1 MHNVKRSDGSTNIS
15 SMVLWDK
22 SHSRVK
28 LDTLLMR
35 YIYFFVGLFISCIGN
50 YFLIA
55 ALNLGVSPW
64 DVFHLG
70 ISIYFPSIELGTIG
84 IIVGLLL
91 LIPSS
96 LMGIKPRVGT
106 FINICFYGI
115 VFNVLMSSHLLERP
129 QSFVLSLVYLF
140 LGIFVSG
147 FGTALYLL
155 GNVGAGPRDGLMLG
169 LHQKTRFSIA
179 QVRTWIEVSV
189 VVLGFLMGGPLG
201 IGTLIFSFTI
211 GISVQWSM
219 KILNRLKLNEE
230 VLENN

>member
-1 MHNVKRSDGSTNIS
+1 MFI
-15 SMVLWDK
+15 WDK
-22 SHSRVK
+22 SPSRVK
-28 LDTLLMR
+28 LDMYLLK
-35 YIYFFVGLFISCIGN
+35 YVYFFVGLFIACIGN

-70 ISIYFPSIELGTIG
+70 ISRYFPSIELGTIG

-96 LMGIKPRVGT
+96 LMGIKPRIGT
-106 FINICFYGI
+106 FFNICFYGI
-115 VFNVLMSSHLLERP
+115 MFNVLMTSHLLERP
-129 QSFVLSLVYLF
+129 HSFVLSLVYLI
-140 LGIFVSG
+140 LGISISG

-155 GNVGAGPRDGLMLG
+155 GNIGAGPRDGLMLG

-179 QVRTWIEVSV
+179 QVRTGIEVSV
-189 VVLGFLMGGPLG
+189 VVLGYFMGGPLG

-211 GISVQWSM
+211 GISVQWAM
-219 KILNRLKLNEE
+219 KLLYRLKLNEE
-230 VLENN
+230 ALENS